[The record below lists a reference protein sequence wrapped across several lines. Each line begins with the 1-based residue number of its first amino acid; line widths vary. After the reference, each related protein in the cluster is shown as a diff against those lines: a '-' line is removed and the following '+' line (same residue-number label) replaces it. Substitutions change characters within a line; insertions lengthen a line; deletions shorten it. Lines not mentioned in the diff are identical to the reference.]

1 MKTSM
6 KKRRLGRG
14 GPEVSAIGLGCMGMS
29 EFYGPSD
36 DEKSRRLILEALES
50 GITMLDTSDTYGLG
64 HNESLIADALKEWK
78 GDAFIATKFGIVRK
92 PGEYKRSITGRPEY
106 VRQAADAS
114 LKRLRREVIDLY
126 YIHRIDVTVPIEETV
141 GVMADLVKEG
151 KVRWIGLSEP
161 SAKTIRKGH
170 AVHPLAAVQSEFSL
184 WTRHVEEE
192 ILPTLRELGI
202 GFVAYSPLGRGF
214 LTGALDKN
222 GLDPSDFRHL
232 LPRLQRENYDHNLAL
247 VEGLKELAAQKSVTP
262 AQLALAWVLHKGD
275 DIVPIPGTRRPRYL
289 KENIDAAGLHLD
301 ESEIASLESIFTAG
315 AVKGNRYPDAGMAG
329 ING

>member
-1 MKTSM
+1 MKQ
-6 KKRRLGRG
+6 RRLGKG

-36 DEKSRRLILEALES
+36 DENSRRLILEAIES

-64 HNESLIADALKEWK
+64 HNESLIADALKAWK
-78 GDAFIATKFGIVRK
+78 GDVFIATKFGIVRK
-92 PGEYKRSITGRPEY
+92 PGEYRRSICGRPEY
-106 VRQAADAS
+106 VREAAEAS
-114 LKRLRREVIDLY
+114 LKRLKRDIIDLY
-126 YIHRIDVTVPIEETV
+126 YVHRIDVTVPIEETV
-141 GVMADLVKEG
+141 GAMADLVREG

-161 SAKTIRKGH
+161 SAKTIRKAH

-184 WTRHVEEE
+184 WTRHVEAE

-214 LTGALDKN
+214 LTGALDRN
-222 GLDPSDFRHL
+222 GLDKGDFRNL
-232 LPRLQRENYDHNLAL
+232 LPRLQGENYDHNLAL
-247 VEGLKELAAQKSVTP
+247 VGRLQNMAAQKGVTP

-275 DIVPIPGTRRPRYL
+275 DIVPIPGTRRSKYL
-289 KENIDAAGLHLD
+289 QENIAATALHLD

-329 ING
+329 IDG